1 MKNNFLFC
9 NNNTNFFRNHSLK
22 IFILIFFFIFLN
34 GFSQVS
40 NYSFSKYSGTYTPLV
55 LPNSVIVSP
64 WNDNNPILV
73 NIPFTFYF
81 NGVGYSSCWVNPNGF
96 ITFGATSSGSEYNP
110 ISSNTNYA
118 GAISAF
124 GRNLSSSINAIQSGE
139 VGTLSDRAYVI
150 QWKSVTRI
158 INNSIVSGDNLN
170 FQIKLYENSNKI
182 EITYGVNSTTNTT
195 NNFKGEVGLRGNN
208 NLDFNNRQG
217 GNNTNWNN
225 LANGT
230 ASADKVNFKNLLVPA
245 DGLIFSWIPYCSPIT
260 STNPNTLFITEVT
273 FSGINNVNNTSN
285 ASNGFQDFTNLSSKC
300 EQNVGNSISV
310 ATKSNEN
317 SRIKAWIDWN
327 RDGDFNDAGE
337 QIYDSGSTAGI
348 HHNFNINI
356 PENAENGDY
365 RIRMRNA
372 YFQDRS
378 LSFSLWPFGFY
389 WSDWATNYNL
399 DFNVCE
405 NFNLTSTSFDYEKR
419 KFGEAEDYIFNVINC
434 KKTWNGGTGDWN
446 NPSSWIPVGVPTAN
460 SCIVIPNGVLALT
473 TEGKGKN
480 LNISAGTLTVNSGA
494 SLTIKDAIT
503 VNNSASVILE
513 DSANLVQE
521 GSTNTNSG
529 NIIVKR
535 TAKPMKRFDYT
546 YWSSPVANQSLH
558 AFSPTTFFDKFHSW
572 NPGSGT
578 QAGYW
583 QVHPSNGASVPMVAG
598 KGYIVRAPQS
608 FPVATV
614 NSENF
619 VGNFNGVPNSGDIQ
633 IAIAGNSSASV
644 QKWNLIGNPYPS
656 ALNIDYFFNDS
667 FNTSNIYG
675 TIYLW
680 THNTPISA
688 NNSGTSDLNYAASD
702 YASYNGVG
710 GTATS
715 AATQNPL
722 NPVIN
727 PSPNNAVPNGFIA
740 SGQSFFIRGKSNTNV
755 RFTNAMRVRNNNNQF
770 FRIGNV
776 ENQSTSVEKNR
787 FWLNLR
793 NTQGAFHQ
801 TLVGYVSGA
810 TNDLDD
816 NFDGEL
822 FGGNFVSIYSVLADK
837 KMTIQGKAVP
847 FENTD
852 TVQLGITTTIAGNF
866 SISLDNFDGLFESQD
881 ILLKDNLLN
890 LVHNL
895 KTGGYEFTSGIG
907 TFNERFEIVYQSE
920 TLGNNTPDFNTNSI
934 VIYKNDKTIIVN
946 SGISTISNVQVF
958 DIQGRLLYDGKNVNN
973 SETIIRNLPPTEQML
988 IVRVQTLEGNLV
1000 SKKII

>member
-1 MKNNFLFC
+1 MQALGN
-9 NNNTNFFRNHSLK
+9 S
-22 IFILIFFFIFLN
+22 
-34 GFSQVS
+34 
-40 NYSFSKYSGTYTPLV
+40 SGTSSLWFQDGCGTATFMEEWHSMPYTNQHTTINSIKNGILDITTSNLV
-55 LPNSVIVSP
+55 DAQIDMSNLFTAEINTSIYKNIAIRYKVLSGSAGQSEIYFYKGNLALAENKVVRGNLIS
-64 WNDNNPILV
+64 DNNWHVL
-73 NIPFTFYF
+73 NIDM
-81 NGVGYSSCWVNPNGF
+81 SANP
-96 ITFGATSSGSEYNP
+96 
-110 ISSNTNYA
+110 
-118 GAISAF
+118 
-124 GRNLSSSINAIQSGE
+124 
-139 VGTLSDRAYVI
+139 
-150 QWKSVTRI
+150 
-158 INNSIVSGDNLN
+158 
-170 FQIKLYENSNKI
+170 
-182 EITYGVNSTTNTT
+182 
-195 NNFKGEVGLRGNN
+195 
-208 NLDFNNRQG
+208 
-217 GNNTNWNN
+217 NWNN
-225 LANGT
+225 TGGNIKGWRFDYATGQ
-230 ASADKVNFKNLLVPA
+230 SVNM
-245 DGLIFSWIPYCSPIT
+245 LIDYIT
-260 STNPNTLFITEVT
+260 LTDRAVLENTNDDDSKITVYP
-273 FSGINNVNNTSN
+273 
-285 ASNGFQDFTNLSSKC
+285 
-300 EQNVGNSISV
+300 V
-310 ATKSNEN
+310 AT
-317 SRIKAWIDWN
+317 
-327 RDGDFNDAGE
+327 
-337 QIYDSGSTAGI
+337 
-348 HHNFNINI
+348 
-356 PENAENGDY
+356 
-365 RIRMRNA
+365 
-372 YFQDRS
+372 
-378 LSFSLWPFGFY
+378 
-389 WSDWATNYNL
+389 TNYFAL
-399 DFNVCE
+399 RSAESPCTL
-405 NFNLTSTSFDYEKR
+405 LTTCQTITIYR
-419 KFGEAEDYIFNVINC
+419 G
-434 KKTWNGGTGDWN
+434 KTWNGGPTGDWSVATN
-446 NPSSWIPVGVPTAN
+446 WIPVGVPASDDCIEVGSSLTMAITGSHAVGKTLNVTGGNFTIN
-460 SCIVIPNGVLALT
+460 SGSSITLKEALT
-473 TEGKGKN
+473 V
-480 LNISAGTLTVNSGA
+480 ASGA
-494 SLTIKDAIT
+494 TFT
-503 VNNSASVILE
+503 LE
-513 DSANLVQE
+513 DSASLVQE
-521 GSTNTNSG
+521 GATNTNSG
-529 NIIVKR
+529 AIIVKR

-583 QVHPSNGASVPMVAG
+583 QVHPSNGASVPMAAG

-633 IAIAGNSSASV
+633 IAIAGNSNASV

-656 ALNIDYFFNDS
+656 ALNIDDFFNDS

-852 TVQLGITTTIAGNF
+852 AVQLGITTTIAGNF

-907 TFNERFEIVYQSE
+907 TFNDRFEIVYQSE
-920 TLGNNTPDFNTNSI
+920 TLGNNTPDFNSNTI
-934 VIYKNDKTIIVN
+934 LIYKNDKTIVVN

-958 DIQGRLLYDGKNVNN
+958 DIQGRLLLNQKNVNT
-973 SETIIRNLPPTEQML
+973 SETILKNLPFSNQVL
-988 IVRVQTLEGNLV
+988 IVKVQTLEGNLV
-1000 SKKII
+1000 SKKIIY

>member
-22 IFILIFFFIFLN
+22 IFILTLLFSVKVN
-34 GFSQVS
+34 SQVS
-40 NYSFSKYSGTYTPLV
+40 PAYCTP
-55 LPNSVIVSP
+55 
-64 WNDNNPILV
+64 
-73 NIPFTFYF
+73 T
-81 NGVGYSSCWVNPNGF
+81 
-96 ITFGATSSGSEYNP
+96 
-110 ISSNTNYA
+110 
-118 GAISAF
+118 
-124 GRNLSSSINAIQSGE
+124 
-139 VGTLSDRAYVI
+139 
-150 QWKSVTRI
+150 
-158 INNSIVSGDNLN
+158 
-170 FQIKLYENSNKI
+170 
-182 EITYGVNSTTNTT
+182 
-195 NNFKGEVGLRGNN
+195 
-208 NLDFNNRQG
+208 
-217 GNNTNWNN
+217 
-225 LANGT
+225 
-230 ASADKVNFKNLLVPA
+230 
-245 DGLIFSWIPYCSPIT
+245 T
-260 STNPNTLFITEVT
+260 STNPNALYIENVT
-273 FSGINNVNNTSN
+273 FLGINSVSKSSTGS
-285 ASNGFQDFTNLSSKC
+285 AGFQNFTDMASKC
-300 EQNVGNSISV
+300 EQSLGGTIAVTV
-310 ATKSNEN
+310 KSNVK
-317 SRIKAWIDWN
+317 SKLKAWIDWN
-327 RDGDFNDAGE
+327 RDGDFNDVGEEINENSYNAG
-337 QIYDSGSTAGI
+337 GTNLGG
-348 HHNFNINI
+348 HNFNINI
-356 PENAENGDY
+356 PVDVENGDY
-365 RIRMRNA
+365 TIRIRNA
-372 YFQDRS
+372 YSQNRFW
-378 LSFSLWPFGFY
+378 FFG
-389 WSDWATNYNL
+389 WSDWATNYNF
-399 DFNVCE
+399 DFDACE
-405 NFNLTSTSFDYEKR
+405 YFSQTNSIFPQTRNF
-419 KFGEAEDYIFNVINC
+419 GQAEDYVFRVNC

-480 LNISAGTLTVNSGA
+480 LNISGGTLTVNSGA

-513 DSANLVQE
+513 DAASLVQE
-521 GSTNTNSG
+521 GSTNINSG

-583 QVHPSNGASVPMVAG
+583 QVHPSNGASVPMAAG

-614 NSENF
+614 SSENF

-656 ALNIDYFFNDS
+656 ALNIDDFFNDS
-667 FNTSNIYG
+667 FNASNIYG

-907 TFNERFEIVYQSE
+907 TFNDRFEIVYQSE
-920 TLGNNTPDFNTNSI
+920 TLGNNTPDFNSNTI
-934 VIYKNDKTIIVN
+934 LIYKNDKTIVVN

-973 SETIIRNLPPTEQML
+973 SETIIRNLPPIEQVL
-988 IVRVQTLEGNLV
+988 IVRVQTLEGNIV
-1000 SKKII
+1000 SKKIIY